1 MEISRCNEFLV
12 LAKTRNYL
20 EASEQL
26 NISQSTLSKHIQALE
41 RELGATLFDRSTR
54 RVSLSDDGV
63 TFLPFAERI
72 VRVDYELHAALGK
85 GSPTQKK
92 TLAIGSI
99 PVMSPYGITKL
110 LAGFE
115 RTHPA
120 VRLNIVEG
128 DATRLK
134 QQMRRG
140 ELELAFIREW
150 DWSVEDDEGDEDFH
164 VADFASDEMV
174 AALPLTHPL
183 AGAGRIGLADLASE
197 DFLLLP
203 EGSVMYALCLDACQQ
218 AGFTPS
224 VRYNGS
230 RADNIIDLVANGM
243 GVSLLMRK
251 PASHIADGRVA
262 LVDVEPTITTY
273 VKLYRLRGRRLS
285 PEAKQFFSYVAD
297 LRH

>member
-41 RELGATLFDRSTR
+41 RELGVTLFDRSTR
-54 RVSLSDDGV
+54 RVSLSDDGI

-72 VRVDYELHAALGK
+72 VRVDYELHAAFAK
-85 GSPTQKK
+85 GLPSHKK

-110 LAGFE
+110 LATFE
-115 RTHPA
+115 RTHPG
-120 VRLNIVEG
+120 VSLRIVEG

-134 QQMRRG
+134 QQMRAG

-150 DWSVEDDEGDEDFH
+150 DWSVEDDEGDEDFQA
-164 VADFASDEMV
+164 ADFASDDMV

-183 AGAGRIGLADLASE
+183 AGAGKIKLSDLASE

-218 AGFTPS
+218 AGFTPN

-262 LVDVEPTITTY
+262 LVDIEPTVTTY
-273 VKLYRLRGRRLS
+273 VKLYRLRGHRLT

-297 LRH
+297 HK